1 MVKRTLTPFAHPFL
15 AIPSLVPQVLII
27 KVKSATPLG
36 VKGGTP
42 GVVAF
47 YGCTTK
53 GLWLYDYKGCSCT
66 IKRCCH

>member
-1 MVKRTLTPFAHPFL
+1 MVKRTLTPFAPPFL

-47 YGCTTK
+47 YGCTTIRVVVVRLK
-53 GLWLYDYKGCSCT
+53 GVVTRLGRAAD
-66 IKRCCH
+66 